1 MMSLSSAMVDKPKTV
16 KVGDTNNVNQN
27 HHHNLA
33 KTQIL
38 TEKSDSI
45 PRRAKVEF
53 SKNRNAKGIKR
64 YQQLSLI
71 D

>member
-1 MMSLSSAMVDKPKTV
+1 MPLSSAMAGKPKIA
-16 KVGDTNNVNQN
+16 KVGDINKGNLN
-27 HHHNLA
+27 HHNLA

-45 PRRAKVEF
+45 PKRAKVEF
-53 SKNRNAKGIKR
+53 SKNRNTKGKER